1 MCQIQ
6 QVRADGASNVEP
18 TVQQQ
23 LASLNVGIGMVLHEV
38 ATGRTRPHISIN
50 VPNGSVNDVVTNV
63 NIITNHCAPTVSG
76 NNSSV
81 DDNAINI

>member
-23 LASLNVGIGMVLHEV
+23 LASLNVGIEMVLHEV
-38 ATGRTRPHISIN
+38 ATGRTRPR
-50 VPNGSVNDVVTNV
+50 DVIYSTML
-63 NIITNHCAPTVSG
+63 CS
-76 NNSSV
+76 
-81 DDNAINI
+81 